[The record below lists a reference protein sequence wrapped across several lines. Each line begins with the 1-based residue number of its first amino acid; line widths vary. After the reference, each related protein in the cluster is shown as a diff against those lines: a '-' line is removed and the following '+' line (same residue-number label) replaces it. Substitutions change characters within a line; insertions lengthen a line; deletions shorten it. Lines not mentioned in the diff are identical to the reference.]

1 MTHPLPPRDRD
12 DPGIC
17 AQDTPLQE
25 ALIVVG
31 CLVIFFSALMLS
43 HAFGG

>member
-12 DPGIC
+12 DPPIY
-17 AQDTPLQE
+17 AQDTPLQS

-31 CLVIFFSALMLS
+31 CLVIFLSALMLS

>member
-1 MTHPLPPRDRD
+1 MTRRLPPRDRD
-12 DPGIC
+12 DPPIC
-17 AQDTPLQE
+17 APDTPLQE
-25 ALIVVG
+25 TVIVVG